1 MLPSFTPTHTEAQK
15 LRPYQE
21 DAIRAIVQAWQQ
33 GETPLAV
40 LATGLGKSTILSEL
54 LVREFNPATQRAL
67 VIAHTQEL
75 IWQPKER
82 IEQQFGSALAPYY
95 GPEFKPGIGVVM
107 AANDD
112 VSARIIVAT
121 RQSLREARFKRVLEH
136 GVIDILIIDEAHHA
150 APGSQYVDIVELCRE
165 ANPNVKVVGFTATP
179 KRTDKHALKLVFSKL
194 AYNYG
199 IVPAIKDGWLSP
211 ATRIKIKTPVDL
223 RKVEKTAGDYKV
235 DKLIAVLDAA
245 NWVQLAVDAYKK
257 HVLDTGRQC
266 LAFFPG
272 VMESI
277 QFTAALQAEGVS
289 AAHVDANTPKDQ
301 RGSMLRDYK
310 QGKLKVVS
318 NMGVLT
324 EGFDAAQTSAI
335 LMARPT
341 KSETLFTQIVGRG
354 LRIYPGKKDCLII
367 DLTFTDTNVLTVGTL
382 LGELQTCHSPEC
394 LTEFYRGLKH
404 CPQCGW
410 LAKRPAVKLCP
421 ECECELPQNAKQ
433 CTECGYMFLSLPR
446 DPDEGKTEQGAGL
459 VEEIGSLF
467 GSMSAAW
474 HSGQDGWLSCGVGDQ
489 GAFVIAPPTYQ
500 DGSRLRER
508 LQRGMNLTHYIEEEL
523 REELFSQIA
532 MLERMLKRAEQHTLW
547 FAPKNDWA
555 AGLPPKPVEFIRGN
569 ADLASLISEADTEVL
584 MRAGEQK
591 NLSKKNSDWRIMPP
605 SIGQVNFMRK
615 LGIKIPDGCTKGE
628 AASLITHTLALR
640 DVEKFI
646 KGDQLPEPVAEV
658 ES

>member
-1 MLPSFTPTHTEAQK
+1 MLPTFATHTEAQQ

-21 DAIRAIVQAWQQ
+21 DSIRAIVLAWEQH
-33 GETPLAV
+33 ETPLIV
-40 LATGLGKSTILSEL
+40 MATGLGKTTVIAEL
-54 LVREFNPATQRAL
+54 LVREFDPATQRAL

-75 IWQPKER
+75 IYQPKER
-82 IEQQFGSALAPYY
+82 IEQQFGDRLLPYY
-95 GPEFKPGIGVVM
+95 GPEFKPGIGIVM

-136 GVIDILIIDEAHHA
+136 GAIDLLIIDEAHHA

-179 KRTDKHALKLVFSKL
+179 KRTDKHALKMVFSKL

-211 ATRIKIKTPVDL
+211 ATRIKVKTPVDL
-223 RKVEKTAGDYKV
+223 RQVEKSAGDYKV

-272 VMESI
+272 VLESV
-277 QFTAALQAEGVS
+277 QFTAALQAEGIP
-289 AAHVDANTPKDQ
+289 AAHVDANTPKEL
-301 RGSMLRDYK
+301 RGQMLRDYK
-310 QGKLKVVS
+310 QNKLKVVS

-354 LRIYPGKKDCLII
+354 LRIYPGKQDCLIV
-367 DLTFTDTNVLTVGTL
+367 DLTFTDTNVLTIGTL
-382 LGELQTCHSPEC
+382 LGELQTCHNPEC

-410 LAKRPAVKLCP
+410 VAKKPVVKLCP
-421 ECECELPQNAKQ
+421 ECEAELPQNAKQ
-433 CTECGYMFLSLPR
+433 CTECGYVFLTMPR
-446 DPDEGKTEQGAGL
+446 DPDEGKEEQGTGL

-489 GAFVIAPPTYQ
+489 GAFVIAPPSYQ
-500 DGSRLRER
+500 DGGRLRER

-523 REELFSQIA
+523 REELFSQIG
-532 MLERMLKRAEQHTLW
+532 MLERMLKRAEQHTLY
-547 FAPKNDWA
+547 FAPKNMYDSRIQA
-555 AGLPPKPVEFIRGN
+555 PVEFIRGN
-569 ADLASLISEADTEVL
+569 ADLASLISEADVEVM
-584 MRAGEQK
+584 MRSGEQK

-605 SIGQVNFMRK
+605 SLGQINFMQK
-615 LGIKIPDGCTKGE
+615 LRIPIPDGCTKGE

-646 KGDQLPEPVAEV
+646 RNDQLPEPIAEV
-658 ES
+658 E